1 MITINEQK
9 NKAVSFLKM
18 LEEKRKRPKRK
29 FLWRGIKVKSFGI
42 FFGPSKSGKTIFC
55 ENLAIKLAIGSSS
68 FLGFKLPG
76 KPTKVLFAGLEEY
89 WENRVDRNLEQYS
102 VLTDEEKKIFEENF
116 LYQNIDFHRYLTNS
130 EQWANFI
137 DLIINSQ
144 AEVVFVDSITRLNH
158 GIMEDSKTV
167 EEITQRLHEV
177 AIETDITLICVHH
190 TPKMY
195 DAPITMDKIKGSSV
209 LAQESDFAY
218 GINRTSKGIRYLK
231 TVFLRYADDT
241 EEKVKEFIINK
252 SLWIEIQGEDYEE
265 VLLQKSDRRRDD
277 DKRDLIVKTV
287 DNYHCESIPTKMLVK
302 SLKSILGIQER
313 QIKTLLKELVE
324 EKKIKSPKRGYYE
337 SVNCTSQEGGSDEE
351 E

>member
-42 FFGPSKSGKTIFC
+42 IFGPSKSGKTIFC
-55 ENLAIKLAIGSSS
+55 ENLAIKLAIGSAS

-76 KPTKVLFAGLEEY
+76 KPTKVLFVGLEEF
-89 WENRVDRNLEQYS
+89 WENRLDRNWEQY
-102 VLTDEEKKIFEENF
+102 LALNEDEKKAFEENY
-116 LYQNIDFHRYLTNS
+116 LYQHMDFHRHLTTS
-130 EQWANFI
+130 THWANFK

-158 GIMEDSKTV
+158 GILEDSKTA
-167 EEITQRLHEV
+167 EEIMQRLHEI
-177 AIETDITLICVHH
+177 AIETNITLICVHH
-190 TPKMY
+190 TPKMHE
-195 DAPITMDKIKGSSV
+195 APITMDKIKGSSV
-209 LAQESDFAY
+209 FAQESDFAY

-241 EEKVKEFIINK
+241 EEKVKEFVINK

-277 DKRDLIVKTV
+277 DKRDLIIKTV
-287 DNYHCESIPTKMLVK
+287 DNYYCKLISTKVLVD
-302 SLKSILGIQER
+302 SLMPILGIQER
-313 QIKTLLKELVE
+313 QIKTLLKELVT
-324 EKKIKSPKRGYYE
+324 EKKIGSPKRGYYE
-337 SVNCTSQEGGSDEE
+337 SVNCTNKEGGNDEE